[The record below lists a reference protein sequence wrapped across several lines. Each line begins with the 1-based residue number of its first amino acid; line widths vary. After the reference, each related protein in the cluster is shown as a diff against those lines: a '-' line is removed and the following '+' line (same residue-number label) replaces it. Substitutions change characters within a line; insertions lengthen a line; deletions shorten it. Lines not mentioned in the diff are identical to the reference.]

1 MVELPDPES
10 FERCTVGPYI
20 GSAYRGHARIYL
32 PTDFTGSSMYAGRLH
47 ELPSAQIG
55 TGQDRRTGYLAI
67 EEVTALGE
75 IIRHQ
80 EAFTDMSDAAAMK
93 AAAERNV
100 VYLSTRR
107 LTRLELS
114 FSKIRDARNLDA
126 LGISRD
132 AFFVD
137 GVWDAGGYISQA
149 LGQACRLS
157 GDEGVMVPS
166 ATRLGDSLILF
177 LENKLASSQIHQG
190 PSRDPSL
197 FLTRP

>member
-1 MVELPDPES
+1 VAELPDLES
-10 FERCTVGPYI
+10 FARCTVAPYV
-20 GSAYRGHARIYL
+20 GSAYRGHARLYL

-47 ELPSAQIG
+47 ELPARQG
-55 TGQDRRTGYLAI
+55 ATGQDRRTGYLAI
-67 EEVTALGE
+67 EEVTALAE

-80 EAFTDMSDAAAMK
+80 EARADVSDATATK
-93 AAAERNV
+93 ASAERNMM
-100 VYLSTRR
+100 YLSTRR
-107 LTRLELS
+107 LTRLELR
-114 FSKIRDARNLDA
+114 FSRIRDARNLEA

-149 LGQACRLS
+149 LGQACRVA
-157 GDEGVMVPS
+157 GDEGVLVPS

-177 LENKLASSQIHQG
+177 LENKLGSSEIHQG

-197 FLTRP
+197 VLTRR